1 MLNKYQKTTSYPA
14 EASEG
19 SIQIGIATTASEKQE
34 VYHLR
39 YNIYIE
45 EMSKHLVNADH
56 INKLLYDELDEW
68 TILLYAKI
76 GSKLIG
82 TLRINIG
89 TLAQFPREIVDILS
103 LDLFQNF
110 YSDKNKNKYSFSGKL
125 MIAPAYRSSSAL
137 YLLIA
142 KGYELFC
149 SNQIQFAFG
158 SSNFHLLRLYE
169 QMGFRRYNKHF
180 VESGYGLLTPFILIV
195 DDIHHL
201 RAVRSPFFRLARR
214 REIVDTQAGEWF
226 HENFT
231 KHSSIINS
239 QLVTEEELWSV
250 LCKSLA
256 CPPTEAIAILRGL
269 SVAEAKKFLHCCSSY
284 VHCNAGE
291 IITNQGDISY
301 SYNILLSG
309 KLKSLTFLHPSKE
322 YTKPG
327 QHFGGNGLTEHTK
340 HTEDIA
346 AVDSVE
352 ILILSGLAF
361 QKFFHAQ
368 PDIAHKL
375 VQNVKQINAEN
386 TLGAK

>member
-1 MLNKYQKTTSYPA
+1 MLNKYQKTMSYPA
-14 EASEG
+14 GASES
-19 SIQIGIATTASEKQE
+19 SIQIGIATTASEKKE

-45 EMSKHLVNADH
+45 EMSKQLANADH

-76 GSKLIG
+76 GSELIG
-82 TLRINIG
+82 TARMNIG
-89 TLAQFPREIVDILS
+89 ILAQFPQEIVESLS
-103 LDLFQNF
+103 LNRFRNF
-110 YSDKNKNKYSFSGKL
+110 HTEHGDHKFAYATKL
-125 MIAPAYRSSSAL
+125 MVVPAYRSSSVL

-142 KGYELFC
+142 ECYELAYR
-149 SNQIQFAFG
+149 SQVNFAFVTC
-158 SSNFHLLRLYE
+158 NFHLLRLYE
-169 QMGFRRYNKHF
+169 QMGFHRYRKNF
-180 VESGYGLLTPFILIV
+180 VDPGYGLLAPAVCLV
-195 DDIHHL
+195 DDIHHF

-214 REIVDTQAGEWF
+214 RGIVNTQASEWF

-231 KHSSIINS
+231 KHSPIINS

-250 LCKSLA
+250 LCKRLA

-269 SVAEAKKFLHCCSSY
+269 SATEAKKFLHCCSSY
-284 VHCNAGE
+284 VHCNAGDL
-291 IITNQGDISY
+291 ITNQSDISF

-309 KLKSLTFLHPSKE
+309 KLTSLTFLHPSKE

-327 QHFGGNGLTEHTK
+327 QHFGANGLTEHTK

-375 VQNVKQINAEN
+375 VQSVKQINAEN

>member
-1 MLNKYQKTTSYPA
+1 MLNNYQKTTSYPA
-14 EASEG
+14 EDSEG
-19 SIQIGIATTASEKQE
+19 AIQIGIATTPSEKKE

-45 EMSKHLVNADH
+45 EMSKHLSNADH
-56 INKLLYDELDEW
+56 INKLLYDEVDEW

-76 GSKLIG
+76 GAKLVG

-89 TLAQFPREIVDILS
+89 TLAQFPKEIVDILS
-103 LDLFQNF
+103 LDLFHNF
-110 YSDKNKNKYSFSGKL
+110 QSDKNKNKFSFSGKL

-169 QMGFRRYNKHF
+169 QMGFRRYTKNF

-195 DDIHHL
+195 DDIHHF

-214 REIVDTQAGEWF
+214 RGIVNTQASEWF

-231 KHSSIINS
+231 KHSLIINS
-239 QLVTEEELWSV
+239 QLVTEEDLWSV
-250 LCKSLA
+250 LCKRLA
-256 CPPTEAIAILRGL
+256 CPPTVAIAILREL

-284 VHCNAGE
+284 VHCNAGD
-291 IITNQGDISY
+291 IITNQGDISF
-301 SYNILLSG
+301 SYNILISG
-309 KLKSLTFLHPSKE
+309 RLKSLTFLRPSKE

-327 QHFGGNGLTEHTK
+327 QHFGANGLTEHTK

-346 AVDSVE
+346 AMDSAE

-375 VQNVKQINAEN
+375 IQSIKQN
-386 TLGAK
+386 